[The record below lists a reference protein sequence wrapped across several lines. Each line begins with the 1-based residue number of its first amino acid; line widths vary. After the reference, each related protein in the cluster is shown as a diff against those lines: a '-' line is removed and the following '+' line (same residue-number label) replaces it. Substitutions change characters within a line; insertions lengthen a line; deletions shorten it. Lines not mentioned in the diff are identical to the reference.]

1 MSVITI
7 LLVMLRKL
15 IPVDYVTQYF
25 GFDFDVCETVIFVIL
40 PLSLDLDFELLLFS
54 LTQYVN

>member
-25 GFDFDVCETVIFVIL
+25 GFDVCETVIFVIL